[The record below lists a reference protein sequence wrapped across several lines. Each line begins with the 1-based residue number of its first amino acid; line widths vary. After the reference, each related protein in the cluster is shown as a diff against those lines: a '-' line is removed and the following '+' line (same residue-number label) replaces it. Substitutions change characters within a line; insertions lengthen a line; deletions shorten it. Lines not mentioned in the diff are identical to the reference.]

1 MSSTPSTNEL
11 VVLGAPVVLRDG
23 SHVRVRQG
31 RRSDRML
38 LLCGFERLS
47 PESRYR
53 RFLAPMPQLSEA
65 MVRHLIE
72 VDHHD
77 HEAII
82 ALDEESGE
90 GIGVVRYFRIT
101 ERRDAAEFAVTV
113 IDDWQRRGLGT
124 LLLEVLSARAREEG
138 ITTFTAL
145 MLASNQ
151 EMMEVLYSLGPVRI
165 VDRNLGTVEIE
176 MPIPAVGLSP
186 ALSKLLRITARSD
199 VAAPLANRLGARGQA
214 RGGDNPLD
222 DAADGQQQRM
232 LERLSRAG
240 LTPVTF
246 AELRVGGIDFP
257 AAVVSE
263 LELNGYEFERVHDGV
278 RLIGVRPLELEGCD
292 TAVAHRRH
300 RWPWRTADKRRRS

>member
-1 MSSTPSTNEL
+1 MPSTPSTNEL
-11 VVLGAPVVLRDG
+11 VILGAPVVLRDG

-31 RRSDRML
+31 HHCDKEL
-38 LLCGFERLS
+38 LLRGFERLG

-65 MVRHLIE
+65 MVRYLIE

-82 ALDEESGE
+82 ALDDETGK
-90 GIGVVRYFRIT
+90 GIGVVRYVRIT
-101 ERRDAAEFAVTV
+101 GRRDTAEFAVTV

-124 LLLEVLSARAREEG
+124 LLLEVISARAREEG

-151 EMMEVLYSLGPVRI
+151 EMMEVLNSLGPVRI

-186 ALSKLLRITARSD
+186 ALTKLLGITARSD
-199 VAAPLANRLGARGQA
+199 VAVPPAGRPDARRHALGGEHR
-214 RGGDNPLD
+214 LD
-222 DAADGQQQRM
+222 DAADSQQQRM
-232 LERLSRAG
+232 LERLRRAG
-240 LTPVTF
+240 EQPATF
-246 AELRVGGIDFP
+246 AELRAGGVDFP

-263 LELNGYEFERVHDGV
+263 LELSGYEIERVHDRGRPIGV
-278 RLIGVRPLELEGCD
+278 RLLEPDRCD

-300 RWPWRTADKRRRS
+300 RWTRRTAGKVRTT